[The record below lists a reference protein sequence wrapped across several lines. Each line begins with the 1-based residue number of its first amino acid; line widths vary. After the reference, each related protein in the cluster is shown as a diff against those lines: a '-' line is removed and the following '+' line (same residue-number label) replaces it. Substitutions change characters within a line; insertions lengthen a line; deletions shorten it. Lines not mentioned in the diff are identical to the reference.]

1 MKNKWLAFVAIVLL
15 LTGCGKAENEEN
27 ETFDIVTSFYP
38 TYIFTKNIVKDIP
51 NVKLENMSESHS
63 GCLHDYH
70 LTTRD
75 MKKIEDA
82 EVFIINGAGLES
94 FLEKVYE
101 KEGLEVIDASSEL
114 ELLPSLY
121 EEKVNE
127 HTWLSITNAIAQ
139 VEKIGNEL
147 SKIDKTNAEKY
158 LENTNI
164 YIDRLKTLRN
174 DLRESLYCIEK
185 DIKIVTTHDAFPYL
199 AKDFDIEIVDVI
211 EKEEGTSPTQ
221 KEMKSIIENIKE
233 NSVCGI
239 FMEPDYSNKLAN
251 TIATE
256 GNVNVYILDS
266 ITNGD
271 GKLEDYEDKM
281 RENINTIKK
290 SVN

>member
-1 MKNKWLAFVAIVLL
+1 MKNKLLFFVAILL
-15 LTGCGKAENEEN
+15 LFTGCRKVENDKPD
-27 ETFDIVTSFYP
+27 TFDIVTSFYP

-51 NVKLENMSESHS
+51 NVNLENMTDSHS

-70 LTTRD
+70 LNTSD

-82 EVFIINGAGLES
+82 DVFIINGAGLES

-101 KEGLEVIDASSEL
+101 KEGLDVIDVSSEL
-114 ELLPSLY
+114 ELIPSLY

-147 SKIDKTNAEKY
+147 SKLDESNAEKY
-158 LENTNI
+158 LENTNS
-164 YIDRLKTLRN
+164 YIAKLKTLRN
-174 DLRESLYCIEK
+174 DLRESLYSIDK

-199 AKDFDIEIVDVI
+199 AKDFDIEIIDVI

-221 KEMKSIIENIKE
+221 KEMKEIIENIKE
-233 NSVCGI
+233 NAVCGI
-239 FMEPDYSNKLAN
+239 FIEADYSNKLAT
-251 TIATE
+251 TIANE
-256 GNVNVYILDS
+256 SNVNVYTLDS
-266 ITNGD
+266 ITSGD
-271 GKLEDYEDKM
+271 GNLEDYENKM
-281 RENINTIKK
+281 KDNISAIKN

>member
-1 MKNKWLAFVAIVLL
+1 MKNKCLVFVAMLLL
-15 LTGCGKAENEEN
+15 LTGCGKVEIEET

-51 NVKLENMSESHS
+51 NVNLENMSDSHS

-82 EVFIINGAGLES
+82 EVFIINGAGLEN
-94 FLEKVYE
+94 FLEKVYD
-101 KEGLEVIDASSEL
+101 KDSLEVIDASSEL
-114 ELLPSLY
+114 ELIPSLY
-121 EEKVNE
+121 EEKINE
-127 HTWLSITNAIAQ
+127 HTWLSITNAISQ

-147 SKIDKTNAEKY
+147 SKIDETNAAKY
-158 LENTNI
+158 LENTNA
-164 YIDRLKTLRN
+164 YINKLKTLRN
-174 DLRESLYCIEK
+174 ELRESLYSVEK

-221 KEMKSIIENIKE
+221 KEMKGIIENIKE

-239 FMEPDYSNKLAN
+239 FIEPNYSNKLAT
-251 TIATE
+251 TIANE
-256 GNVNVYILDS
+256 SNVNVYTLDS

-271 GKLEDYEDKM
+271 GTLEDYENKM
-281 RENINTIKK
+281 RENINSIKG
-290 SVN
+290 SIN